1 MRLSSSIMVREN
13 LNGMSREVL
22 LPWATARPD
31 RFTIRRSQV
40 GRGAQ
45 AYTEEEKEFPI
56 TGMGLHW
63 EADAVARDIRGS
75 SPHCESR
82 LFVPR

>member
-1 MRLSSSIMVREN
+1 MVYRMGREI
-13 LNGMSREVL
+13 L

-45 AYTEEEKEFPI
+45 DYTEEEKEFPI

-75 SPHCESR
+75 SPHLRSFE
-82 LFVPR
+82 PHY

>member
-1 MRLSSSIMVREN
+1 MVYRMCREI
-13 LNGMSREVL
+13 L

-40 GRGAQ
+40 GCGAQ
-45 AYTEEEKEFPI
+45 DYTEEEKEFPI

-75 SPHCESR
+75 SPHLR
-82 LFVPR
+82 LFWPHY